1 MRNFQLLILIKSQY
15 QVIQTLSHVK
25 YNDSENRKT
34 KLNKAQAR
42 EIRWRY
48 NPHVYGKKRLVIQYR
63 VSVFVVYRIIKG
75 LMWKTS

>member
-48 NPHVYGKKRLVIQYR
+48 NPHVYEKK
-63 VSVFVVYRIIKG
+63 
-75 LMWKTS
+75 